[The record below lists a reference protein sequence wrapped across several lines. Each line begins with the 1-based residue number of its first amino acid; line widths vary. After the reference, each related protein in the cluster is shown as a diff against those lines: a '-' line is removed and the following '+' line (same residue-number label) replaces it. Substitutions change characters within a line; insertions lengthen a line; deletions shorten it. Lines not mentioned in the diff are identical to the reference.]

1 MESFEPFHET
11 RAVFPL
17 FTTKTNNLQK
27 WQPSDEQRT
36 ESGNNKREKREYLNM
51 GNGHEM

>member
-36 ESGNNKREKREYLNM
+36 ESGNNKREKKRISQY
-51 GNGHEM
+51 GKWT